1 MEEER
6 EKAIKEEN
14 KKIFYLRML
23 VDLTTNILYQSNLP
37 LSEALELV
45 KSTKEAALKLFPEK
59 EGTYEIIYQSRFNR
73 ILKELYG
80 YPKEEV

>member
-37 LSEALELV
+37 RRL
-45 KSTKEAALKLFPEK
+45 P
-59 EGTYEIIYQSRFNR
+59 
-73 ILKELYG
+73 
-80 YPKEEV
+80 